1 MEMEGWNH
9 ADDTPCGT
17 IKGPTYILPA
27 EWFSYCILINENLAI
42 IGKKLRLEIRIKY
55 KYGDDDVHRI
65 MINNKLKNAPFT
77 EKQRKAMQCI
87 TNTNKIIDILDGES
101 YKRYWNLDRTTY
113 NVLMLCMIPRRMVQY
128 EEIIKRRNEVSEEK
142 IDKAFADARDED
154 IMELDKIFEKLKQ
167 VEATMKAPTR
177 YKPIFKITKPNNETG
192 ELEEVE
198 DPEADRKVLQIIDE
212 MNYRSKIG
220 YVNCEFINDDFKPYN
235 DNDSKNELISVG
247 VDGKFY
253 EIKPATP
260 DECEPLYIRS
270 TEDDDSGFSEES
282 TKLKHQP
289 IWDTEND
296 NTETTHK
303 SWFVNNGDKKE
314 NGGDDW
320 AIEEDWNLF

>member
-55 KYGDDDVHRI
+55 KYGEDDIHRI

-87 TNTNKIIDILDGES
+87 ANTNKIIDLLDGES
-101 YKRYWNLDRTTY
+101 YKRYWNLDRATY

-128 EEIIKRRNEVSEEK
+128 EEIIKRRDEVSEEK

-167 VEATMKAPTR
+167 AEATMKAPTR
-177 YKPIFKITKPNNETG
+177 YKPIFKITKPNIETG

-198 DPEADRKVLQIIDE
+198 DPETDRKVLQIIDE
-212 MNYRSKIG
+212 MNYRNKTG
-220 YVNCEFINDDFKPYN
+220 YINCNFMDDNFHPYINDA
-235 DNDSKNELISVG
+235 NELISVG

-253 EIKPATP
+253 EVKPATP
-260 DECEPLYIRS
+260 DEYEPLYIR
-270 TEDDDSGFSEES
+270 DAPAIDSGYGDSDPDTVIDHTNKQQKKDEE
-282 TKLKHQP
+282 
-289 IWDTEND
+289 WAMD
-296 NTETTHK
+296 NEWT
-303 SWFVNNGDKKE
+303 
-314 NGGDDW
+314 
-320 AIEEDWNLF
+320 LF